1 MKKQC
6 NFFFPLRFLEKWQRG
21 TYITSHRGK
30 HSQVPAYSSVSLWAY
45 RIQQQ
50 TCNIRLGRLHTAQLE
65 GEPHTFVAI
74 IDKYFIIAVF
84 RQMVLTCL
92 EDNNG
97 FSIFLYSSFSNPPF
111 ASLFPHPRPVLALL
125 LYYLHFSHPDLCRA
139 VHALPG
145 PSVLPQPL
153 PGLCRLLSSPS
164 PHDQVCKDSPLQSDI
179 VTSQTPGVMLSTRRF
194 RNLEETDE
202 ESSLLQPEASGLLSA
217 TPPASPFS
225 QGYPGI

>member
-1 MKKQC
+1 M
-6 NFFFPLRFLEKWQRG
+6 EKWQRG

-97 FSIFLYSSFSNPPF
+97 FSISVFFVFILPLWNQSLPCFPWLIISTVQ
-111 ASLFPHPRPVLALL
+111 ASAEAQTDFNSLPHPVYLSFVICSGIYGLRLTAKLMHLL
-125 LYYLHFSHPDLCRA
+125 TR
-139 VHALPG
+139 G
-145 PSVLPQPL
+145 
-153 PGLCRLLSSPS
+153 SPS
-164 PHDQVCKDSPLQSDI
+164 
-179 VTSQTPGVMLSTRRF
+179 T
-194 RNLEETDE
+194 
-202 ESSLLQPEASGLLSA
+202 
-217 TPPASPFS
+217 
-225 QGYPGI
+225 

>member
-6 NFFFPLRFLEKWQRG
+6 NFFFSPLRFLEKWQRG

-125 LYYLHFSHPDLCRA
+125 LYYLHFSDPDLCRA

-145 PSVLPQPL
+145 HQFCLSLFQVFAVFCHHHRPMTRSARIPLFKVILLPLRP
-153 PGLCRLLSSPS
+153 
-164 PHDQVCKDSPLQSDI
+164 
-179 VTSQTPGVMLSTRRF
+179 
-194 RNLEETDE
+194 
-202 ESSLLQPEASGLLSA
+202 
-217 TPPASPFS
+217 
-225 QGYPGI
+225 QG